1 MKIAFHYHIPA
12 IRKDDS
18 FYLPAFFGMF
28 LDSIA
33 NNFDHIECLF
43 HRPSNS
49 DLHMMD
55 YKIKSQ
61 NIKLTQLS
69 LKKSIPLRYLN
80 FFLFDYLRFLKIKKK
95 SDYIIVRAS
104 TPLLPL
110 INLVFKN
117 KIILM
122 LVSDAVSGIENLT
135 QPFIRKKLIL
145 LWAKWYQ
152 KTEDLI
158 AKKSITIVNS
168 QMIYDKHKHKVQKL
182 KLIKTSTLTINDIYS
197 REDTCQKD
205 EIRLIYSGR
214 ITKIKGIYD
223 ILHAVRDLNKE
234 GYKIKFILVGM
245 IDSAFLKELNDFLS
259 HNLMSNY
266 CKYIGYKTAGSSL
279 LNEYRKSDI
288 FIIASQSDS
297 EGFPRS
303 IWEAMASSCPVIAT
317 KVSSIPQFGKGAIE
331 LCNPKDI
338 QSIKKSLQNV
348 INNKSRRAE
357 MIKKGKKL
365 AAENTLDK
373 RALEL
378 YEFIKSEINLR

>member
-1 MKIAFHYHIPA
+1 MRIAFHYHIPA
-12 IRKDDS
+12 IKKGNS
-18 FYLPAFFGMF
+18 IFMPAFFGIF

-33 NNFDHIECLF
+33 NNFENIHCLF
-43 HRPSNS
+43 HRPRNS

-55 YKIKSQ
+55 YKIKSP
-61 NIKLTQLS
+61 NIELIELTV
-69 LKKSIPLRYLN
+69 KKTIPVRYLN
-80 FFLFDYLRFLKIKKK
+80 FFLFDFWKFKRIKKK
-95 SDYIIVRAS
+95 LDYMIVRAS

-110 INLVFKN
+110 INIVFEK

-122 LVSDAVSGIENLT
+122 LVSDAVSGIDNLN
-135 QPFIRKKLIL
+135 QPFLRKKLISY
-145 LWAKWYQ
+145 WAKWYQ
-152 KTEDLI
+152 KSEDLI
-158 AKKSITIVNS
+158 AEKSITIVNS
-168 QMIYDKHKHKVQKL
+168 QMIYDKLKDKVKKL

-197 REDTCQKD
+197 REDTCQND

-214 ITKIKGIYD
+214 ITKLKGIFD
-223 ILHAVRDLNKE
+223 ILNAVRDLNNE

-245 IDSAFLKELNDFLS
+245 IESSFLKELNDFLS
-259 HNLMSNY
+259 INLMTNH

-303 IWEAMASSCPVIAT
+303 IWEAMASSCPVIAS
-317 KVSSIPQFGKGAIE
+317 KVSSIPAFGKGAIE

-348 INNKSRRAE
+348 INNKSRRLE

-378 YEFIKSEINLR
+378 YKFIKSEIH